1 MDRRPQGDRIV
12 MWHWNANGYRCRK
25 AVLQQH
31 LRSLDQKELP
41 DVIAIQETHA
51 EDPKITSLPG
61 YRAYARPPSART
73 CGKGAAQGVC
83 TFVRK
88 GITSVGKDEILNYK
102 DSAIEANVTEIIIAG
117 KKGRGKNKASTTV
130 YIANV
135 YSNPQHGNQ
144 RFKTLL
150 HKIRDAAHGS
160 GAAAVVCGDFNAPH
174 EELGYTRTT
183 VKGKRLLEDAEEASF
198 ELLTDPAQPTRI
210 GTSTARDTTPDLSFV
225 HLPRG
230 GTARWKNTGWNLG
243 SDHYIVEVTIPLAH
257 ARVVDGTT
265 KRRQLLTDWHKFR
278 EADLGEV
285 DDVERWSASLVSAAK
300 DATTEVEVPEEA
312 DRVDPRLAHLVEARR
327 SLQRRWKRQRHNR
340 TLRKRVAAL
349 GKEIE
354 RYSRQLC
361 AQQWYAMCSEA
372 DGQLHR
378 GGTWALLRHLMDE
391 TKSKEHQR
399 HRMSQILHAAANQ
412 LGEAE
417 MHKRLNDKYL
427 PATNHVEHPEYD
439 GAPNPLLD
447 REIEEWEVRQATN
460 ALNCRS
466 AAGPDKVTNKALRN
480 ISDAAVSALTKYF
493 NACWTS
499 GSLPKQW
506 KTAKTIL
513 LPKPNKPPGIEGLRP
528 ISLTSCVGKVLEHV
542 LNNRWQRYL
551 EENGHYNDSMLGFRS
566 RLGTQDAMLLLQRE
580 VLEPAGGVPQKDNRA
595 ILGLDLQSAFDKVEH
610 SAILACVAKL
620 NMGKRTYDYV
630 RSFLTRRTA
639 RLEVGG
645 ERLEERELGSV
656 GTPQGSVISP
666 LLFNIVMIAV
676 AKSLDALGPKIRYCI
691 YADDVTIWATGGS
704 DGDIEAGLQA
714 AIDAV
719 ETTLRDTGLKCSP
732 QKSQLLVL
740 PPPGRWRKRAAEEAE
755 RNIVVRASDGTP
767 VPHVQ
772 SLRVLG
778 MYVDAHRTN
787 GTAANHIVT
796 KIGIA
801 TRLVKRV
808 TSRSR
813 GIREASLLRLLQAF
827 AVSHA
832 AYAGAFHKWTEAE
845 RKRIDA
851 AIRKAYAGAMGLL
864 NGTKT
869 TALLSLGAHN
879 TLSEIGE
886 AQRTAQLTRLGRTA
900 VGRRLLER
908 VGLSSPEEQDHETSP
923 LTESTMRRLV
933 VYPLPKNM
941 GPGESEGRRAARAR
955 ALLLQHQND
964 EGAVYVDV
972 AKVKN
977 KDAYVAAAVAAT
989 TGKIVTSCSVRTR
1002 SASQAEEMAIALAA
1016 RSPGVRT
1023 ILSDSKTAIRSF
1035 SRGAVCGAAA
1045 RALAS
1050 DESKSRLTLKW
1061 FPAHMGRDLIP
1072 GSPNRNEE
1080 ADAAARGL
1088 ATCRTAAAPASE
1100 DTTATEEEGEEQ
1112 LLDYG
1117 DILAWYREQRR
1128 GFPPPHRDLTRWE
1141 AVRLRQLQ
1149 TETVL
1154 TPSLARHVCPEL
1166 YVSEMCSV
1174 CASARATLAHIL
1186 WGCDADSAD
1195 GPVLPPQ
1202 VEQRV
1207 GSTDPEDQ
1215 RRAVRQLE
1223 VALALQRRKGDTL
1236 SNPSGDGA
1244 RRP

>member
-12 MWHWNANGYRCRK
+12 VWHWNANGYRCRK

-73 CGKGAAQGVC
+73 C
-83 TFVRK
+83 
-88 GITSVGKDEILNYK
+88 KDEILSYK

-117 KKGRGKNKASTTV
+117 KKGRGNNKASITV
-130 YIANV
+130 YIVNV

-183 VKGKRLLEDAEEASF
+183 VKGRRLLEDAEEASF

-243 SDHYIVEVTIPLAH
+243 SDHHIVEVTIPLAH

-300 DATTEVEVPEEA
+300 DATTEVEVPEKA

-506 KTAKTIL
+506 KT
-513 LPKPNKPPGIEGLRP
+513 
-528 ISLTSCVGKVLEHV
+528 VLEHV

-551 EENGHYNDSMLGFRS
+551 EENGHYNDSMRGFRS

-580 VLEPAGGVPQKDNRA
+580 
-595 ILGLDLQSAFDKVEH
+595 VEH

-666 LLFNIVMIAV
+666 LLFNIVMIDV
-676 AKSLDALGPKIRYCI
+676 AKSLDALGPKIR
-691 YADDVTIWATGGS
+691 

-755 RNIVVRASDGTP
+755 CNIVVRASDGTP

-832 AYAGAFHKWTEAE
+832 AYAGAFHK
-845 RKRIDA
+845 
-851 AIRKAYAGAMGLL
+851 
-864 NGTKT
+864 
-869 TALLSLGAHN
+869 
-879 TLSEIGE
+879 
-886 AQRTAQLTRLGRTA
+886 
-900 VGRRLLER
+900 
-908 VGLSSPEEQDHETSP
+908 
-923 LTESTMRRLV
+923 
-933 VYPLPKNM
+933 
-941 GPGESEGRRAARAR
+941 
-955 ALLLQHQND
+955 
-964 EGAVYVDV
+964 
-972 AKVKN
+972 
-977 KDAYVAAAVAAT
+977 
-989 TGKIVTSCSVRTR
+989 
-1002 SASQAEEMAIALAA
+1002 
-1016 RSPGVRT
+1016 
-1023 ILSDSKTAIRSF
+1023 
-1035 SRGAVCGAAA
+1035 
-1045 RALAS
+1045 
-1050 DESKSRLTLKW
+1050 
-1061 FPAHMGRDLIP
+1061 
-1072 GSPNRNEE
+1072 
-1080 ADAAARGL
+1080 
-1088 ATCRTAAAPASE
+1088 
-1100 DTTATEEEGEEQ
+1100 
-1112 LLDYG
+1112 
-1117 DILAWYREQRR
+1117 
-1128 GFPPPHRDLTRWE
+1128 
-1141 AVRLRQLQ
+1141 
-1149 TETVL
+1149 
-1154 TPSLARHVCPEL
+1154 
-1166 YVSEMCSV
+1166 
-1174 CASARATLAHIL
+1174 
-1186 WGCDADSAD
+1186 
-1195 GPVLPPQ
+1195 
-1202 VEQRV
+1202 
-1207 GSTDPEDQ
+1207 
-1215 RRAVRQLE
+1215 
-1223 VALALQRRKGDTL
+1223 
-1236 SNPSGDGA
+1236 
-1244 RRP
+1244 